1 MFKTELRE
9 NLIKLL
15 NGFYQEEQGNR
26 VTTNIVDGLILKII
40 KLFDANKVEEKPKKE
55 EKIK

>member
-1 MFKTELRE
+1 MFKPELKE

-26 VTTNIVDGLILKII
+26 ITTNIVDGLTLKTI
-40 KLFDANKVEEKPKKE
+40 KLFDANKVEEKPETGK
-55 EKIK
+55 